1 MTTAYAYKT
10 GQFVSYPLSSFAS
23 QGIDSYANQV
33 IEEFGYDDPAL
44 PGRLHNLIFRIR
56 TGDRRSYSWSPSS
69 IEPFINI
76 DLGPSLQNPA
86 DVTVN
91 ETKTATVL
99 PDDLLSPTFTQTSLS
114 DSGTGVGDQ
123 GGFNI
128 GRHIRFYGGTSNTN
142 RIVEWE
148 FDNDVIDNIT
158 FSAIRGTDSN
168 GGEDPD
174 ILNESLYLDYYD
186 GSSWVR
192 IDTVVAYND
201 TNFNTLNSVAIAI
214 PLAARAAGTRYRLI
228 QPAQSGGIFDNYGIT
243 SISYSYIY
251 TYTYNPLVI
260 IDHGSVLDQ
269 EAYALEDWGRII
281 YEDTNFPF
289 GEFRP
294 VSNTTWTVVRA
305 WVGSGTV
312 FERGDTYYRLVAPYI
327 VSGTL
332 EVSGSALTHWV
343 PSIEATGLFGIQSL
357 TNVAFSKKE
366 FGSGNLFNIGNG
378 FSLRSRAYLGEG
390 TLKLTSLTTVSF
402 QPNWVGEGTIFVD
415 GAVQNVTRTF
425 GFQGSG
431 TLPALNGQV
440 ERRTYS
446 YNTSAVV
453 PFDYLDF
460 GTIPLQTYQHITS
473 DQTLS
478 GISTDPV
485 VLIDPGVTA
494 TVDPQYQVALPIGTP
509 QNTLE
514 YAPVS
519 IGKTTNEDWGY
530 INITGTLYP
539 FGVTRLKSETLI
551 NFVPNY
557 VTEGVIHLTGD
568 ARART
573 NPIWFGYVQ
582 IEVGSAA
589 ITNFSLLH
597 PGSGNLFSIGGG
609 ETVRSRSY
617 VGSGTLFN
625 FVSSEERV
633 ATDYIGSGGIKF
645 GGDTLV
651 SFAPNWFGEGTVKV
665 DGTPSS
671 ILRTYAQNEVSNLFV
686 FSGDAYHERRTYS
699 YNDSSI
705 VFFDYENFG
714 FLPSTATIGEITS
727 SSVLSGTSSD
737 PVIRINNGVTAVVD
751 PEYQIILTAN
761 AVPTVTLDH
770 GTITTGYSGNIDWGF
785 INQTITNYP
794 FGKFKLVSET
804 VTNFSLGHFTSG
816 GITIDGEARAR
827 VNPQWFAEIQIE
839 INGGEQYSLTKTH
852 VGFGTLFNFV
862 STTDRRA
869 FAYEGEGQIF
879 AISGAAESVTFNK
892 DEQQMLF
899 SVSGVAK
906 VSFTPNWNGT
916 ARAEIFGTAEPIIRT
931 FGYQTQ
937 GTLFAISGLVERRT
951 YHYNLS
957 SVNYYQY
964 RDYAGLPASG
974 QITAIT
980 TSQILSGNSP
990 TSIIQIGTPGVD
1002 VIGTIPVGDTYTI
1015 DPTIGSI
1022 VDVSL
1027 DCGFITSPNNERTV
1041 REDYAFTS
1049 TPSSIRTKVTEYPFG
1064 HIARFVSFTTTP
1076 FSIANYVGG
1085 EIFISGSGQA
1095 KVNPK
1100 FTGEGNL
1107 FAISGAAEAV
1117 AFNPPD
1123 ITTDL
1128 KFVGTAVERFT
1139 SSEESRGGVISITG
1153 QAQEVA
1159 ATAALRFVLSRI
1171 SGTARES
1178 FTPKITGFGNLF
1190 TIGQS
1195 AEAITIDI
1203 PAFQADL
1210 VFKGAATIRS
1220 TIAESFTTN
1229 LKVQGAAIPTFSLA
1243 HYGAGV
1249 IRVTSED
1256 IVPLITKAY
1265 LGEGQIFALS
1275 GAAESATFN
1284 PEETTALFSFRGAA
1298 TQRATFAES
1307 GFASLELSGS
1317 TAPEIRTFSE
1327 QPFGTVS
1334 LFGVAD
1340 VINVDVYLAE
1350 GTLFAIG
1357 TSAEAITIKIP
1368 AFQADIELKGAVTQS
1383 RTFGGNIGFRHL
1395 RLSGSTEPEILTFA
1409 EQPTVHTEIF
1419 GVANTVRARAWNAEG
1434 TIFSV
1439 GFTNEAVT
1447 RKLPAFQAD
1456 IAFRPEKAFIAAGY
1470 REISRGGTIKLSGA
1484 ISDPILTFA
1493 EQPTVF
1499 VDITGVAATPRAR
1512 AYEGEIFIGHFG
1524 GAAESITLKLPEFQ
1538 SDIVFR
1544 PTAAI
1549 VRSTA
1554 NVIAS
1559 GSLSISGEVFARYTP
1574 NHIGSGTVTLSS
1586 LTTTSLSK
1594 DYIGEG
1600 QIFAISGAA
1609 ESVTYNPEER
1619 QALFSFT
1626 GTKVEKVT
1634 FNPPEQGALLDL
1646 SGNVFER
1653 FTPNYITEG
1662 VITIDV
1668 DTIYAKIVR
1677 YFGEGQIF
1685 AVSGAAESVTFNPD
1699 EQQALFDITGQS
1711 VQKVTRSEVV
1721 SGTLFGFGG
1730 AAESRAVAPEAKG
1743 LFTVTGTAA
1752 ERKSASETGGG
1763 VLFNFVTSATR
1774 RTFAWQADIRLDV
1787 SGIADITRTRDF
1799 VGFGSLFA
1807 FDGAAVI
1814 TAFSPEVQVDIHVF
1828 GAADTPRT
1836 RVHRG
1841 SGSLFAFDSAAE
1853 SRTITYQNV
1862 AIFNFL
1868 GVARQRFARTVIADV
1883 NVEIRGSAAE
1893 AFVRDTYRGSA
1904 SAQFF
1909 GQSEERFTRAVTT
1922 TGTARIFNETVVPT
1936 VVRTAFS
1943 QGGATI
1949 FGDARLART
1958 RGYEGYCPIQ
1968 IDITT
1973 TVIAPYQRFVSEGGV
1988 ILAIGDARTK
1998 RIQVAAPR
2006 SYGWII

>member
-1 MTTAYAYKT
+1 MATAYEYKT

-23 QGIDSYANQV
+23 EGVDSYANQV
-33 IEEFGYDDPAL
+33 IEEFGYDDPSL
-44 PGRLHNLIFRIR
+44 PGKLHNLIFRIR
-56 TGDRRSYSWSPSS
+56 TGDRRAYSWNPDS

-86 DVTVN
+86 DVT
-91 ETKTATVL
+91 ETRTDTVL
-99 PDDLLSPTFTQTSLS
+99 PDDLLTPTFTQTALS
-114 DSGTGVGDQ
+114 DSGTGTGNQ

-158 FSAIRGTDSN
+158 FSAIRGTDFN

-174 ILNESLYLDYYD
+174 TTDESLYLDYYD

-228 QPAQSGGIFDNYGIT
+228 QPAQSGGYFDNYGIT
-243 SISYSYIY
+243 SISYSYS
-251 TYTYNPLVI
+251 YTYNPLVI

-269 EAYALEDWGRII
+269 EAYTLEDWGRII

-289 GEFRP
+289 GELRP
-294 VSNTTWTVVRA
+294 VSNTTWTVVHA

-332 EVSGSALTHWV
+332 EVSGSAITHWV

-366 FGSGNLFNIGNG
+366 SGSGNLFNIGNG

-390 TLKLTSLTTVSF
+390 TLKLESNTAVAF
-402 QPNWVGEGTIFVD
+402 QPNWVGEGTIAID
-415 GAVQNVTRTF
+415 GAVQDVKRTF
-425 GFQGSG
+425 GFYGSG

-453 PFDYLDF
+453 PFNYLDF

-473 DQTLS
+473 NQTLS
-478 GISTDPV
+478 GVSTGSV
-485 VLIDPGVTA
+485 VLVDPGVTA
-494 TVDPQYQVALPIGTP
+494 TVDPQYQVALPLGTP
-509 QNTLE
+509 QNTIE
-514 YAPVS
+514 YSPIT
-519 IGKTTNEDWGY
+519 IGKTTNEDWGF
-530 INITGTLYP
+530 INITGTKYP

-557 VTEGVIHLTGD
+557 VTQGDIYITGD

-573 NPIWFGYVQ
+573 NPIWFSFIQ
-582 IEVGSAA
+582 IEVSGAA

-625 FVSSEERV
+625 FVSSEEKI
-633 ATDYIGSGGIKF
+633 ATDYIGGGGIKF
-645 GGDTLV
+645 SGDTRV

-665 DGTPSS
+665 DGTPTKL
-671 ILRTYAQNEVSNLFV
+671 LRTFAQNEVGNLFTM
-686 FSGDAYHERRTYS
+686 SGDGYHERRTYD

-714 FLPSTATIGEITS
+714 FIPSTASIQSITS
-727 SSVLSGTSSD
+727 SQILSGVSTD
-737 PVIRINNGVTAVVD
+737 PVVRIENGVTAVVD
-751 PEYQIILTAN
+751 PQFQCIINAN
-761 AVPTVTLDH
+761 TVPTRLFDH
-770 GTITTGYSGNIDWGF
+770 GTITEGYSGNIDYGF
-785 INQTITNYP
+785 INQTVTNYP
-794 FGKFKLVSET
+794 FGKFLLVSDT

-816 GITIDGEARAR
+816 GITLDGTARAR

-839 INGGEQYSLTKTH
+839 VNGGEQYSLTKTH
-852 VGFGTLFNFV
+852 VGIGTLFNFV

-899 SVSGVAK
+899 SIGGVSTN
-906 VSFTPNWNGT
+906 SFTPNWNGT
-916 ARAEIFGTAEPIIRT
+916 ARAEIFGTAEPVLRT
-931 FGYQTQ
+931 FGYQTE

-957 SVNYYQY
+957 SINYHQY

-974 QITAIT
+974 SITTIT
-980 TSQILSGNSP
+980 TSQDLSGSAP
-990 TSIIQIGTPGVD
+990 TSIIQIGVPGAGV
-1002 VIGTIPVGDTYTI
+1002 VGTIPDGDTFTI

-1022 VDVSL
+1022 VNTFI
-1027 DCGFITSPNNERTV
+1027 DCGLITSPNNERTV
-1041 REDYAFTS
+1041 REDYGFTS
-1049 TPSSIRTKVTEYPFG
+1049 VPSSIRTKVTEYPFG
-1064 HIARFVSFTTTP
+1064 HLARFVSSTTTP

-1085 EIFISGSGQA
+1085 EFRIF
-1095 KVNPK
+1095 
-1100 FTGEGNL
+1100 GEGLDKVTPKHTSEGTL
-1107 FAISGAAEAV
+1107 FALSGAAEAV
-1117 AFNPPD
+1117 GFNPPD

-1128 KFVGTAVERFT
+1128 KFVGAAVERVT

-1153 QAQEVA
+1153 QAQEAA
-1159 ATAALRFVLSRI
+1159 ATAALRQVLSRI
-1171 SGTARES
+1171 TGTAGES
-1178 FTPKITGFGNLF
+1178 FTPHITGFGNLF

-1229 LKVQGAAIPTFSLA
+1229 IKVGGAVFPNFSLA
-1243 HYGAGV
+1243 HYGAGL
-1249 IRVTSED
+1249 IDITSED
-1256 IVPLITKAY
+1256 NIPLIT
-1265 LGEGQIFALS
+1265 LSHQGEGRIFALS

-1284 PEETTALFSFRGAA
+1284 PEEKTALFSFRGAA

-1307 GFASLELSGS
+1307 GLASLELSGS
-1317 TAPEIRTFSE
+1317 TAPEILTFSE
-1327 QPFGTVS
+1327 QPFGTTS
-1334 LFGVAD
+1334 LFGAAD
-1340 VINVDVYLAE
+1340 VVNVDVYLAE

-1357 TSAEAITIKIP
+1357 QSSEAITIRIP
-1368 AFQADIELKGAVTQS
+1368 AFQADIELKGAGTQS
-1383 RTFGGNIGFRHL
+1383 RVFGGNIGFRHL

-1419 GVANTVRARAWNAEG
+1419 GVADTSRARAWNAEG
-1434 TIFSV
+1434 SIFSV
-1439 GFTNEAVT
+1439 GFTNEAIS

-1470 REISRGGTIKLSGA
+1470 REISQGGTFTISGEV
-1484 ISDPILTFA
+1484 STPILTFA

-1499 VDITGVAATPRAR
+1499 VDITGVGGTTRSR
-1512 AYEGEIFIGHFG
+1512 AYEANIFIGHFG

-1544 PTAAI
+1544 PTAAGI
-1549 VRSTA
+1549 KSTA
-1554 NVIAS
+1554 NWVGS
-1559 GSLSISGEVFARYTP
+1559 GFFSLSGEVFSRYTP
-1574 NHIGSGTVTLSS
+1574 NYIGSGTVKLES
-1586 LTTTSLSK
+1586 LTDTSLTK
-1594 DYIGEG
+1594 DYVGEG
-1600 QIFAISGAA
+1600 RIFSIGGAA
-1609 ESVTYNPEER
+1609 ESITYNPEER

-1626 GTKVEKVT
+1626 GTKVEAVT
-1634 FNPPEQGALLDL
+1634 FNPPEQGALID
-1646 SGNVFER
+1646 VFGAGKEV

-1662 VITIDV
+1662 TITIDITSV
-1668 DTIYAKIVR
+1668 YARIVR
-1677 YFGEGQIF
+1677 FIGEGQIF
-1685 AVSGAAESVTFNPD
+1685 SIGGAAESVTFNPD

-1730 AAESRAVAPEAKG
+1730 AAESRTVAPEAKG
-1743 LFTVTGTAA
+1743 LFTVAGFAA
-1752 ERKSASETGGG
+1752 ERTTAVEVGGG
-1763 VLFNFVTSATR
+1763 TLFNFVSSELR
-1774 RTFAWQADIRLDV
+1774 RTFAWEANVQLEV
-1787 SGIADITRTRDF
+1787 SGIADVTRTRDF
-1799 VGFGSLFA
+1799 TGFGSLFA
-1807 FDGAAVI
+1807 LGGAAVV
-1814 TAFSPEVQVDIHVF
+1814 TTFAADVQADIFVF

-1853 SRTITYQNV
+1853 SRTITYENV
-1862 AIFNFL
+1862 AIFDFL
-1868 GVARQRFARTVIADV
+1868 GVARQRFARTVVADV
-1883 NVEIRGSAAE
+1883 NIEIRGSAAE
-1893 AFVRDTYRGSA
+1893 AFVRDTYKGSA

-1909 GQSEERFTRAVTT
+1909 GQSEERFARTVTT
-1922 TGTARIFNETVVPT
+1922 SGTAKLSNEDTVPRIVRSAVVFG
-1936 VVRTAFS
+1936 R
-1943 QGGATI
+1943 ATI
-1949 FGDARLART
+1949 FGDARLTRT
-1958 RGYEGYCPIQ
+1958 RGYEGHCPIE
-1968 IDITT
+1968 IDINTKI
-1973 TVIAPYQRFVSEGGV
+1973 VAPFQRFVSEGGV
-1988 ILAIGDARTK
+1988 ILTLGEARTK
-1998 RIQVAAPR
+1998 RIQVAPPR